1 MPNTSSRTLKVRLD
15 FLRVNRLI
23 IRTTETTDRFDYASR
38 SQFRRSCHSV
48 LTLSRWPCLLYLS
61 FISQIEWRS
70 PRCWSKRVG
79 DVFLAVWS
87 TFHTSFISWAWVSI
101 QSRSAMSCIL
111 YFFCCNL
118 AQNGNQTQSGTCE
131 YTGLEVLQIA
141 AILSWT
147 STEWSLL
154 SITIGLTTLLS
165 LIFARLHFHDLKNFA
180 KLKFREN

>member
-1 MPNTSSRTLKVRLD
+1 MPNISSRTLKVRLD

-23 IRTTETTDRFDYASR
+23 IRTTETTDRYRLCFKIS
-38 SQFRRSCHSV
+38 SQFRWSCHSV
-48 LTLSRWPCLLYLS
+48 LTLSRWPCVVYPS
-61 FISQIEWRS
+61 FTGQIEWKN

-87 TFHTSFISWAWVSI
+87 TFHTSFISWGRVSI
-101 QSRSAMSCIL
+101 QSRSVISCIL
-111 YFFCCNL
+111 YFFCCNP
-118 AQNGNQTQSGTCE
+118 AHTGNQTQSGTCK

-154 SITIGLTTLLS
+154 SISIGN
-165 LIFARLHFHDLKNFA
+165 RY
-180 KLKFREN
+180 